1 MVRLVV
7 VVYLNM
13 LTVLRMVRLVV
24 VVIEHVHGSKEEKC
38 GFVYLWLDI
47 RFSFSFTFVAFFCNF
62 LLEFGISLNPT
73 YINSIVYRIGVIIL
87 FSYLNGLQ

>member
-24 VVIEHVHGSKEEKC
+24 VVIEHVPVLRKKSVVLCIC
-38 GFVYLWLDI
+38 GW
-47 RFSFSFTFVAFFCNF
+47 T
-62 LLEFGISLNPT
+62 
-73 YINSIVYRIGVIIL
+73 
-87 FSYLNGLQ
+87 